1 MKKRRREEELRKEI
15 ARTTDETKQL
25 DLVNELGDLYRLDGD
40 LEAARNSYKKAVQL
54 ATGLRNYLDLSFA
67 YRALSEI
74 CAEEG
79 KKRWSM
85 RRFSDRQR
93 SRAAAIHRSNF
104 SLHVTG
110 WVYEKLNMQQSH
122 NTADLEE
129 ALSWCLKSVDYI
141 KKFGHRIDTDKK
153 AVRVGGDSARRK
165 AGLERL
171 CSGLCAN
178 LQRKSEAEKYWNSAY
193 SYAKRTHDA
202 DLEYQLLLARIDFSW
217 ESPVNNAQRLVNFA
231 PTKKK

>member
-1 MKKRRREEELRKEI
+1 MQISTNCKP
-15 ARTTDETKQL
+15 
-25 DLVNELGDLYRLDGD
+25 
-40 LEAARNSYKKAVQL
+40 VQL

-79 KKRWSM
+79 LPLKWRVLL
-85 RRFSDRQR
+85 SDGVTNSRTITLNNSFQGDRKEALEYASLFRQTAQQ
-93 SRAAAIHRSNF
+93 SGSHSQIQL

-129 ALSWCLKSVDYI
+129 
-141 KKFGHRIDTDKK
+141 
-153 AVRVGGDSARRK
+153 
-165 AGLERL
+165 ERL

-231 PTKKK
+231 PTKKKGYALMELAQ